1 MKSIIN
7 VCVVAVL
14 LALAL
19 SCSNGG
25 KQAGNQAGNAVA
37 VAAGTASPVNT
48 DQLPKEAKDYI
59 DKYLPGSEIVRVV
72 ADDDD
77 VKVWLRSGELLEF
90 DIEGKIK
97 EIECATGVP
106 ASAID
111 ERILKDVKSSDPQ
124 ANIVEI
130 DKDGYGGY
138 EVKLDNGKDIS
149 YDANCKRIG
158 LDD

>member
-7 VCVVAVL
+7 VGVVAVL

-25 KQAGNQAGNAVA
+25 KQAGNQAGNAGA

-111 ERILKDVKSSDPQ
+111 ERILKDVKLSDPQ